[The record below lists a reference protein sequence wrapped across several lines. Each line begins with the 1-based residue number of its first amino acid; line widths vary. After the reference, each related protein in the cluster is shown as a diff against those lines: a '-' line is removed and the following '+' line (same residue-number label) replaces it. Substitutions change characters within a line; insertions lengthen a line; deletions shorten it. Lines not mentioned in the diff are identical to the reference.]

1 MGYVPFTCVMHTN
14 DIYINMYLFSNKTVS
29 TQDYKNKIWIH
40 MLKLIKSEHLSSAL
54 TCFERESEMSIS

>member
-29 TQDYKNKIWIH
+29 TQDYKNKI
-40 MLKLIKSEHLSSAL
+40 
-54 TCFERESEMSIS
+54 